1 MFFRYD
7 EHNQYDLFSIYVG
20 EAARQ
25 IAFRISSRMVG
36 CKLGAHNK
44 HVMRELIQ
52 THMDYYG
59 ECYVVRHA
67 NDIDFVVT
75 HSYPMAAKLA
85 ETPNAYLVHVC
96 KYRSMLRATVC
107 NSIN

>member
-7 EHNQYDLFSIYVG
+7 EDNHYDLFIIYVG
-20 EAARQ
+20 ENARR
-25 IAFRISSRMVG
+25 IAFKISSCMVG

-44 HVMRELIQ
+44 HAMSKLIQ
-52 THMDYYG
+52 THIDYYG

-67 NDIDFVVT
+67 DNIDFVVT

-85 ETPNAYLVHVC
+85 ETQNTYLIHVS
-96 KYRSMLRATVC
+96 KYHDMLRATVC
-107 NSIN
+107 